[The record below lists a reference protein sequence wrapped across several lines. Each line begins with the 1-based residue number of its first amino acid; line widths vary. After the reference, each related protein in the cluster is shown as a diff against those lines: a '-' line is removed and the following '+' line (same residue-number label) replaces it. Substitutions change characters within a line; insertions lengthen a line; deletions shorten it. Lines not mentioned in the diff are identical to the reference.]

1 MGFEAETCFQRPGEG
16 LRSESPFSAL
26 VSLTLEPC
34 SACHELTGNLLET
47 LTKIEL
53 WLSGQQGFQLEE
65 TTFLQTANQIL
76 RFSEVKHKD

>member
-16 LRSESPFSAL
+16 LHSEFPFSTL
-26 VSLTLEPC
+26 VSLTLEPR
-34 SACHELTGNLLET
+34 SACHKLTGNLLENS
-47 LTKIEL
+47 TKVEL
-53 WLSGQQGFQLEE
+53 WLSSQQGFQLEE